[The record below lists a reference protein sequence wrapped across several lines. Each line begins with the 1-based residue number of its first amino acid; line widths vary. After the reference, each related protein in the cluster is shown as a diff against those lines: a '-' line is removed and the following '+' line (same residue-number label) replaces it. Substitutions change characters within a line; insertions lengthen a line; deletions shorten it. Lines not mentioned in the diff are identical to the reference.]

1 MPDAAAANTLTRFI
15 LFHIL
20 SLYIYFFFYFVILY
34 EDAVRLF
41 AAAVRELDATEE
53 IEATKIDCQEPEVW
67 EHGKRIAEYMRL
79 VSYFQIHKLLS
90 YKTPTNIN
98 L

>member
-1 MPDAAAANTLTRFI
+1 MLLLLQTHSLD
-15 LFHIL
+15 L
-20 SLYIYFFFYFVILY
+20 SFSIFSLSIYTSFFYSVILY

>member
-1 MPDAAAANTLTRFI
+1 MLLLQTHSLD
-15 LFHIL
+15 L
-20 SLYIYFFFYFVILY
+20 SFSIFSLSIYTSFFYSVILY

-79 VSYFQIHKLLS
+79 VSSFQIHKLLS
-90 YKTPTNIN
+90 YKTPTSIN